1 MEKYIVKENE
11 ILIEFLKKTF
21 SNLSK
26 NSVKSLL
33 HNEKVFV
40 NGNMTTKYN
49 YELNIGDVVEIR
61 EKVAKNI
68 NIIYEDKDIIVINK
82 PSGLLT
88 VATEKE
94 KNKTAYH
101 LVMEYLKKK
110 NKNNRIF
117 IIHRLDKDTSG
128 IIMFAKNE
136 RAKHLYQDNWNDIV
150 KKRCYYAVI
159 DGKMENKEGTIKS
172 YLKENGNMVY
182 SVKDR
187 SGKLAITEFTTLNH
201 KKAYSLLDISIKTG
215 RKHQIRV
222 SLKEYGHPIIG
233 DKKYGAKSNPL
244 GRLGLHAYELSLQ
257 LPYCKEPLT
266 VESKIPKEFLKIFE
280 SEVKDGEI
288 TESHRR

>member
-68 NIIYEDKDIIVINK
+68 DIIYEDKDIIVINK

-159 DGKMENKEGTIKS
+159 DGKMQNKEGTIKS

-187 SGKLAITEFTTLNH
+187 SGKLAITEYKVLKERKNT
-201 KKAYSLLDISIKTG
+201 SLLDINLKTG
-215 RKHQIRV
+215 RKNQIRV
-222 SLKEYGHPIIG
+222 HMKENKTPILG
-233 DKKYGAKSNPL
+233 DLKYGEKSKLIN
-244 GRLGLHAYELSLQ
+244 RLALHAYKLELINPVTKKL
-257 LPYCKEPLT
+257 LT
-266 VESKIPKEFLKIFE
+266 FEVNMPNEFKILFK
-280 SEVKDGEI
+280 
-288 TESHRR
+288 

>member
-11 ILIEFLKKTF
+11 ILIEFLKKMF

-68 NIIYEDKDIIVINK
+68 DIIYEDKDIIVINK

-159 DGKMENKEGTIKS
+159 AGKMENKEGTIKS

-187 SGKLAITEFTTLNH
+187 SGKLAITEYKVLKERENI
-201 KKAYSLLDISIKTG
+201 SLLDINLKTG
-215 RKHQIRV
+215 RKNQIRV
-222 SLKEYGHPIIG
+222 HMKENKTPILG
-233 DKKYGAKSNPL
+233 DLKYGEKSKLIN
-244 GRLGLHAYELSLQ
+244 RLALHAYKLELINPVTKKL
-257 LPYCKEPLT
+257 LT
-266 VESKIPKEFLKIFE
+266 FEINMPNEFKMLFK
-280 SEVKDGEI
+280 
-288 TESHRR
+288 

>member
-26 NSVKSLL
+26 NNVKSLL

-49 YELNIGDVVEIR
+49 YELNVGDTVEIR

-68 NIIYEDKDIIVINK
+68 DIIYEDKDIIVINK

-187 SGKLAITEFTTLNH
+187 SGKLAVTEYKVLKERKNI
-201 KKAYSLLDISIKTG
+201 SLLDINLKTG
-215 RKHQIRV
+215 RKNQIRV
-222 SLKEYGHPIIG
+222 HMKENKTPILG
-233 DKKYGAKSNPL
+233 DLKYGEKSKLIN
-244 GRLGLHAYELSLQ
+244 RLALHAYKLELINPVTKKL
-257 LPYCKEPLT
+257 L
-266 VESKIPKEFLKIFE
+266 IFE
-280 SEVKDGEI
+280 ASMPNEI
-288 TESHRR
+288 KTLFF

>member
-11 ILIEFLKKTF
+11 ILIEFLKKMF

-68 NIIYEDKDIIVINK
+68 DIIYEDKDIIVINK

-159 DGKMENKEGTIKS
+159 DGKMQNKEETIKS

-187 SGKLAITEFTTLNH
+187 SGKLAITEYKVLKERKNI
-201 KKAYSLLDISIKTG
+201 SLLDINLKTG
-215 RKHQIRV
+215 RKNQIRV
-222 SLKEYGHPIIG
+222 HMKENKTPILG
-233 DKKYGAKSNPL
+233 DLKYGEKSKLIN
-244 GRLGLHAYELSLQ
+244 RLALHAYKLELINPVTKKL
-257 LPYCKEPLT
+257 LT
-266 VESKIPKEFLKIFE
+266 FEVNMPNEFKILFK
-280 SEVKDGEI
+280 
-288 TESHRR
+288 

>member
-26 NSVKSLL
+26 NNVKSLL

-49 YELNIGDVVEIR
+49 YELNVGDTVEIR

-68 NIIYEDKDIIVINK
+68 DIIYEDKDIIVINK

-187 SGKLAITEFTTLNH
+187 SGKLAVTEYKVLKERKNI
-201 KKAYSLLDISIKTG
+201 SLLDINLKTG
-215 RKHQIRV
+215 RKNQIRV
-222 SLKEYGHPIIG
+222 HMKENKTPILG
-233 DKKYGAKSNPL
+233 DLKYGEKSKLIN
-244 GRLGLHAYELSLQ
+244 RLALHAYKLELINPVTKKL
-257 LPYCKEPLT
+257 L
-266 VESKIPKEFLKIFE
+266 IFE
-280 SEVKDGEI
+280 ASMPNEI
-288 TESHRR
+288 KTLFK

>member
-11 ILIEFLKKTF
+11 ILIEFLKKMF

-68 NIIYEDKDIIVINK
+68 DIIYEDKDIIVINK

-136 RAKHLYQDNWNDIV
+136 KAKHLYQDNWNDIV

-187 SGKLAITEFTTLNH
+187 SGKLAITEYKVLKERKNI
-201 KKAYSLLDISIKTG
+201 SLLDINLKTG
-215 RKHQIRV
+215 RKNQIRV
-222 SLKEYGHPIIG
+222 HMKENKTPILG
-233 DKKYGAKSNPL
+233 DLKYGEKSKLIN
-244 GRLGLHAYELSLQ
+244 RLALHAYKLELINPVTKKL
-257 LPYCKEPLT
+257 LT
-266 VESKIPKEFLKIFE
+266 FEINMPNEFKMLFK
-280 SEVKDGEI
+280 
-288 TESHRR
+288 

>member
-11 ILIEFLKKTF
+11 ILIEFLKKMF

-68 NIIYEDKDIIVINK
+68 DIIYEDKDIIVINK

-187 SGKLAITEFTTLNH
+187 SGKLAITEYKVLKERKNI
-201 KKAYSLLDISIKTG
+201 SLLDINLKTG
-215 RKHQIRV
+215 RKNQVRV
-222 SLKEYGHPIIG
+222 HMKENKTPILG
-233 DKKYGAKSNPL
+233 DLKYGEKSKLIN
-244 GRLGLHAYELSLQ
+244 RLALHAYKLELINPVTKKL
-257 LPYCKEPLT
+257 LT
-266 VESKIPKEFLKIFE
+266 FEINMPNEFKMLFK
-280 SEVKDGEI
+280 
-288 TESHRR
+288 

>member
-11 ILIEFLKKTF
+11 ILIEFLKKMF

-49 YELNIGDVVEIR
+49 YELNVGDVVEIR

-68 NIIYEDKDIIVINK
+68 DIIYEDKDIIVINK

-187 SGKLAITEFTTLNH
+187 SGKLAITEYKVLKERKNI
-201 KKAYSLLDISIKTG
+201 SLLDINLKTG
-215 RKHQIRV
+215 RKNQIRV
-222 SLKEYGHPIIG
+222 HMKENKTPILG
-233 DKKYGAKSNPL
+233 DLKYGEKSKLIN
-244 GRLGLHAYELSLQ
+244 RLALHAYKLELIN
-257 LPYCKEPLT
+257 PVTK
-266 VESKIPKEFLKIFE
+266 KILIFE
-280 SEVKDGEI
+280 ASMPNEI
-288 TESHRR
+288 KTLFE

>member
-26 NSVKSLL
+26 NNVKSLL

-49 YELNIGDVVEIR
+49 YELNVGDTVEIR

-68 NIIYEDKDIIVINK
+68 DIIYEDKDIIVINK
-82 PSGLLT
+82 PFGLLT

-117 IIHRLDKDTSG
+117 VIHRLDKDTSG

-159 DGKMENKEGTIKS
+159 DGKMQKKEGTIKS

-187 SGKLAITEFTTLNH
+187 SGKLAITEYKVLKERKNI
-201 KKAYSLLDISIKTG
+201 SLLDINLKTG
-215 RKHQIRV
+215 RKNQIRV
-222 SLKEYGHPIIG
+222 HMKENKTPILG
-233 DKKYGAKSNPL
+233 DLKYGEKSKLIN
-244 GRLGLHAYELSLQ
+244 RLALHAYKLELINPVTKKL
-257 LPYCKEPLT
+257 L
-266 VESKIPKEFLKIFE
+266 IFE
-280 SEVKDGEI
+280 ASMPNEI
-288 TESHRR
+288 KTLFK

>member
-11 ILIEFLKKTF
+11 ILIEFLKKIF

-49 YELNIGDVVEIR
+49 YELNAGDVVEIR

-68 NIIYEDKDIIVINK
+68 DIIYEDKDIIVINK

-182 SVKDR
+182 SVEDR
-187 SGKLAITEFTTLNH
+187 SGKLAITEYKVLKERKNI
-201 KKAYSLLDISIKTG
+201 SLLDINLKTG
-215 RKHQIRV
+215 RKNQIRV
-222 SLKEYGHPIIG
+222 HMKENKTPILG
-233 DKKYGAKSNPL
+233 DLKYGEKSKLIN
-244 GRLGLHAYELSLQ
+244 RLALHAYKLELINPVTKKL
-257 LPYCKEPLT
+257 LT
-266 VESKIPKEFLKIFE
+266 FEINMPNEFKTLFK
-280 SEVKDGEI
+280 
-288 TESHRR
+288 

>member
-26 NSVKSLL
+26 NNVKSLL

-49 YELNIGDVVEIR
+49 YELNVGDTVEIR
-61 EKVAKNI
+61 KKVAKNI
-68 NIIYEDKDIIVINK
+68 DIIYEDKDIIVINK
-82 PSGLLT
+82 PFGLLT

-117 IIHRLDKDTSG
+117 VIHRLDKDTSG

-159 DGKMENKEGTIKS
+159 DGKMQKKEGTIKS

-187 SGKLAITEFTTLNH
+187 SGKLAVTEYKVLKERKNI
-201 KKAYSLLDISIKTG
+201 SLLDINLKTG
-215 RKHQIRV
+215 RKNQIRV
-222 SLKEYGHPIIG
+222 HMKENKTPILG
-233 DKKYGAKSNPL
+233 DLKYGEKSKLIN
-244 GRLGLHAYELSLQ
+244 RLALHAYKLELVNPVTKKL
-257 LPYCKEPLT
+257 LT
-266 VESKIPKEFLKIFE
+266 FEINMPNEFKMLFK
-280 SEVKDGEI
+280 
-288 TESHRR
+288 

>member
-68 NIIYEDKDIIVINK
+68 DIIYEDKDIIVINK

-94 KNKTAYH
+94 KNKTTYH

-159 DGKMENKEGTIKS
+159 DGKMQNKEGTIKS

-187 SGKLAITEFTTLNH
+187 SGKLAITEYKVLKERKNI
-201 KKAYSLLDISIKTG
+201 SLLDINLKTG
-215 RKHQIRV
+215 RKNQIRV
-222 SLKEYGHPIIG
+222 HMKENKTPILG
-233 DKKYGAKSNPL
+233 DLKYGEKSKLIN
-244 GRLGLHAYELSLQ
+244 RLALHAYKLELINPVTKKL
-257 LPYCKEPLT
+257 LT
-266 VESKIPKEFLKIFE
+266 FEVNMPNEFKILFK
-280 SEVKDGEI
+280 
-288 TESHRR
+288 

>member
-11 ILIEFLKKTF
+11 ILIEFLKKMF

-49 YELNIGDVVEIR
+49 YELNVGDVVEIR

-68 NIIYEDKDIIVINK
+68 DIIYEDKDIIVINK

-117 IIHRLDKDTSG
+117 IIHRLDRDTSG

-187 SGKLAITEFTTLNH
+187 SGKLAITEYKVLKERKNI
-201 KKAYSLLDISIKTG
+201 SLLDINLKTG
-215 RKHQIRV
+215 RKNQIRV
-222 SLKEYGHPIIG
+222 HMKENKTPILG
-233 DKKYGAKSNPL
+233 DLKYGEKSKLIN
-244 GRLGLHAYELSLQ
+244 RLALHAYKLELINPVTKKL
-257 LPYCKEPLT
+257 L
-266 VESKIPKEFLKIFE
+266 IFE
-280 SEVKDGEI
+280 ASMPNEI
-288 TESHRR
+288 KTLFE

>member
-11 ILIEFLKKTF
+11 ILIEFLKKMF

-49 YELNIGDVVEIR
+49 HELNVGDVVEIR

-68 NIIYEDKDIIVINK
+68 DIIYEDKDIIVINK

-187 SGKLAITEFTTLNH
+187 SGKLAITEYKVLKERKNI
-201 KKAYSLLDISIKTG
+201 SLLDINLKTG
-215 RKHQIRV
+215 RKNQIRV
-222 SLKEYGHPIIG
+222 HMKENKTPILG
-233 DKKYGAKSNPL
+233 DLKYGEKSKLIN
-244 GRLGLHAYELSLQ
+244 RLALHAYKLELINPVTKKL
-257 LPYCKEPLT
+257 L
-266 VESKIPKEFLKIFE
+266 IFE
-280 SEVKDGEI
+280 ASMPNEI
-288 TESHRR
+288 KTLFE

>member
-11 ILIEFLKKTF
+11 ILIEFLKKKF

-49 YELNIGDVVEIR
+49 YELNVGDVVEIR
-61 EKVAKNI
+61 EKIAKNI
-68 NIIYEDKDIIVINK
+68 DIIYEDKDIIVINK

-128 IIMFAKNE
+128 IIMLAKNE

-187 SGKLAITEFTTLNH
+187 SGKLAITEYKVLKERKNI
-201 KKAYSLLDISIKTG
+201 SLLDINLKTG
-215 RKHQIRV
+215 RKNQIRV
-222 SLKEYGHPIIG
+222 HMKENKTPILG
-233 DKKYGAKSNPL
+233 DLKYGEKSKLIN
-244 GRLGLHAYELSLQ
+244 RLALHAYKLELINPVTKKL
-257 LPYCKEPLT
+257 LT
-266 VESKIPKEFLKIFE
+266 FEINMPNEFKMLFK
-280 SEVKDGEI
+280 
-288 TESHRR
+288 

>member
-11 ILIEFLKKTF
+11 ILIEFLKKMF

-68 NIIYEDKDIIVINK
+68 DIIYEDKDIIVINK

-101 LVMEYLKKK
+101 LVMEYLKKN

-159 DGKMENKEGTIKS
+159 AGKMENKEGTIKS

-187 SGKLAITEFTTLNH
+187 SGKLAITEYKVLKERKNI
-201 KKAYSLLDISIKTG
+201 SLLDINLKTG
-215 RKHQIRV
+215 RKNQIRV
-222 SLKEYGHPIIG
+222 HMKENKTPILG
-233 DKKYGAKSNPL
+233 DLKYGEKSKLIN
-244 GRLGLHAYELSLQ
+244 RLALHAYKLELVNPVTKKL
-257 LPYCKEPLT
+257 LT
-266 VESKIPKEFLKIFE
+266 FEINMPNEFKMLFK
-280 SEVKDGEI
+280 
-288 TESHRR
+288 

>member
-1 MEKYIVKENE
+1 MEKYIVKGNE
-11 ILIEFLKKTF
+11 ILIEFLKKMF

-49 YELNIGDVVEIR
+49 YELNVGDIVEIR

-68 NIIYEDKDIIVINK
+68 DIIYEDKDIIVINK

-187 SGKLAITEFTTLNH
+187 SGKLAITEYKVLKERKNI
-201 KKAYSLLDISIKTG
+201 SLLDINLKTG
-215 RKHQIRV
+215 RKNQIRV
-222 SLKEYGHPIIG
+222 HMKENKTPILG
-233 DKKYGAKSNPL
+233 DLKYGEKSKLINKL
-244 GRLGLHAYELSLQ
+244 ALHAYKLELINPVTKKL
-257 LPYCKEPLT
+257 LT
-266 VESKIPKEFLKIFE
+266 FEVNMPNEFKILFK
-280 SEVKDGEI
+280 
-288 TESHRR
+288 

>member
-68 NIIYEDKDIIVINK
+68 DIIYEDKDIIVINK

-187 SGKLAITEFTTLNH
+187 SGKIAITEYKVLKEIKNI
-201 KKAYSLLDISIKTG
+201 SLLDINLRTG
-215 RKHQIRV
+215 RKNQIRV
-222 SLKEYGHPIIG
+222 HMKENKTPILG
-233 DKKYGAKSNPL
+233 DLKYGEKSKLIN
-244 GRLGLHAYELSLQ
+244 RLALHAYKLELINPVTKKL
-257 LPYCKEPLT
+257 LT
-266 VESKIPKEFLKIFE
+266 FEVNMPNEFKTLFK
-280 SEVKDGEI
+280 
-288 TESHRR
+288 

>member
-68 NIIYEDKDIIVINK
+68 DIIYEDKDIIVINK

-159 DGKMENKEGTIKS
+159 DGKMQNKEGTIKS

-187 SGKLAITEFTTLNH
+187 SGKLAITEYKVLKERKNI
-201 KKAYSLLDISIKTG
+201 SLLDINLKTG
-215 RKHQIRV
+215 RKNQIRV
-222 SLKEYGHPIIG
+222 HMKENKTPILG
-233 DKKYGAKSNPL
+233 DLKYGEKSKLIN
-244 GRLGLHAYELSLQ
+244 RLALHAYKLELINPVTKKL
-257 LPYCKEPLT
+257 LT
-266 VESKIPKEFLKIFE
+266 FEVNMPNEFKILFK
-280 SEVKDGEI
+280 
-288 TESHRR
+288 

>member
-11 ILIEFLKKTF
+11 ILIEFLKKMF

-68 NIIYEDKDIIVINK
+68 DIIYEDKDIIVINK

-187 SGKLAITEFTTLNH
+187 SGKLAITEYKVLKERKNI
-201 KKAYSLLDISIKTG
+201 SLLDINLKTG
-215 RKHQIRV
+215 RKNQIRV
-222 SLKEYGHPIIG
+222 HMKENKTPILG
-233 DKKYGAKSNPL
+233 DLKYGEKSKLIN
-244 GRLGLHAYELSLQ
+244 RLALHAYKLELINPVTKKL
-257 LPYCKEPLT
+257 L
-266 VESKIPKEFLKIFE
+266 IFE
-280 SEVKDGEI
+280 ASMPNEI
-288 TESHRR
+288 KTLFF

>member
-68 NIIYEDKDIIVINK
+68 DIIYEDKDIIVINK

-110 NKNNRIF
+110 NNNNRIF

-159 DGKMENKEGTIKS
+159 DGKMQNKEGTIKS

-187 SGKLAITEFTTLNH
+187 SGKLAITEYKVLKERKNI
-201 KKAYSLLDISIKTG
+201 SLLDINLKTG
-215 RKHQIRV
+215 RKNQIRV
-222 SLKEYGHPIIG
+222 HMKENKTPILG
-233 DKKYGAKSNPL
+233 DLKYGEKSKLIN
-244 GRLGLHAYELSLQ
+244 RLALHAYKLELINPVTKKL
-257 LPYCKEPLT
+257 LT
-266 VESKIPKEFLKIFE
+266 FEVNMPNEFKILFK
-280 SEVKDGEI
+280 
-288 TESHRR
+288 

>member
-11 ILIEFLKKTF
+11 ILIEFLKKMF

-49 YELNIGDVVEIR
+49 YELNVGDTVEIR

-68 NIIYEDKDIIVINK
+68 DIIYEDKDIIVINK

-187 SGKLAITEFTTLNH
+187 SGKLAVTEYKVLKERKNI
-201 KKAYSLLDISIKTG
+201 SLLDINLKTG
-215 RKHQIRV
+215 RKNQIRV
-222 SLKEYGHPIIG
+222 HMKENKTPILG
-233 DKKYGAKSNPL
+233 DLKYGEKSKLIN
-244 GRLGLHAYELSLQ
+244 RLALHAYKLELINPVTKKL
-257 LPYCKEPLT
+257 LT
-266 VESKIPKEFLKIFE
+266 FE
-280 SEVKDGEI
+280 ASMPNEI
-288 TESHRR
+288 KTLFF

>member
-21 SNLSK
+21 NNLSK
-26 NSVKSLL
+26 NNVKSLL

-68 NIIYEDKDIIVINK
+68 DIIYEDKDIIVINK

-117 IIHRLDKDTSG
+117 VIHRLDKDTSG

-187 SGKLAITEFTTLNH
+187 SGKLAITEYKVLKERKNI
-201 KKAYSLLDISIKTG
+201 SLLDINLKTG
-215 RKHQIRV
+215 RKNQIRV
-222 SLKEYGHPIIG
+222 HMKENKTPILG
-233 DKKYGAKSNPL
+233 DLKYGEKSKLIN
-244 GRLGLHAYELSLQ
+244 RLALHAYKLELVNPVTKKL
-257 LPYCKEPLT
+257 LT
-266 VESKIPKEFLKIFE
+266 FEINMPNEFKMLFK
-280 SEVKDGEI
+280 
-288 TESHRR
+288 

>member
-11 ILIEFLKKTF
+11 ILIEFLKKMF

-61 EKVAKNI
+61 DKVAKNI
-68 NIIYEDKDIIVINK
+68 DIIYEDKDIIVINK

-117 IIHRLDKDTSG
+117 VIHRLDKDTSG

-159 DGKMENKEGTIKS
+159 DGKMQNKEGTIKS

-187 SGKLAITEFTTLNH
+187 SGKLAITEYKVLKERKNI
-201 KKAYSLLDISIKTG
+201 SLLDINLKTG
-215 RKHQIRV
+215 RKNQIRV
-222 SLKEYGHPIIG
+222 HMKENKTPILG
-233 DKKYGAKSNPL
+233 DLKYGEKSKLIN
-244 GRLGLHAYELSLQ
+244 RLALHAYKLELINPVTKKL
-257 LPYCKEPLT
+257 L
-266 VESKIPKEFLKIFE
+266 IFE
-280 SEVKDGEI
+280 ASMPNEI
-288 TESHRR
+288 KTLFK

>member
-26 NSVKSLL
+26 NNVKSLL

-68 NIIYEDKDIIVINK
+68 DIIYEDKDIIVINK

-117 IIHRLDKDTSG
+117 VIHRLDKDTSG

-159 DGKMENKEGTIKS
+159 DGKMQKKEGTIKS

-187 SGKLAITEFTTLNH
+187 SGKLAITEYKVLKERKNI
-201 KKAYSLLDISIKTG
+201 SLLDINLKTG
-215 RKHQIRV
+215 RKNQIRV
-222 SLKEYGHPIIG
+222 HMKENKTPILG
-233 DKKYGAKSNPL
+233 DLKYGEKSKLIN
-244 GRLGLHAYELSLQ
+244 RLALHAYKLELINPVTKKL
-257 LPYCKEPLT
+257 L
-266 VESKIPKEFLKIFE
+266 IFE
-280 SEVKDGEI
+280 ASMPNEI
-288 TESHRR
+288 KTLFK

>member
-68 NIIYEDKDIIVINK
+68 DIIYEDKDIIVINK

-187 SGKLAITEFTTLNH
+187 SGKLAITEYKVLKERKNI
-201 KKAYSLLDISIKTG
+201 SLLDINLKTG
-215 RKHQIRV
+215 RKNQIRV
-222 SLKEYGHPIIG
+222 HMKENKTPILG
-233 DKKYGAKSNPL
+233 DLKYGEKSKLSN
-244 GRLGLHAYELSLQ
+244 RLALHAYKLELVNPVTKKL
-257 LPYCKEPLT
+257 LT
-266 VESKIPKEFLKIFE
+266 FEINMPNEFKTLFK
-280 SEVKDGEI
+280 
-288 TESHRR
+288 

>member
-26 NSVKSLL
+26 NNVKSLL

-49 YELNIGDVVEIR
+49 YELNVGDTVEIK

-68 NIIYEDKDIIVINK
+68 DIIYEDKDIIVINK

-117 IIHRLDKDTSG
+117 VIHRLDKDTSG

-159 DGKMENKEGTIKS
+159 DGKMQKKEGTIKS

-187 SGKLAITEFTTLNH
+187 SGKLAVTEYKVLKERKNI
-201 KKAYSLLDISIKTG
+201 SLLDINLKTG
-215 RKHQIRV
+215 RKNQIRV
-222 SLKEYGHPIIG
+222 HMKENKTPILG
-233 DKKYGAKSNPL
+233 DLKYGEKSKLIN
-244 GRLGLHAYELSLQ
+244 RLALHAYKLELINPVTKKL
-257 LPYCKEPLT
+257 L
-266 VESKIPKEFLKIFE
+266 IFE
-280 SEVKDGEI
+280 ASMPNEI
-288 TESHRR
+288 KTLFK

>member
-11 ILIEFLKKTF
+11 ILIEFLKKMF

-49 YELNIGDVVEIR
+49 YELNVGDVVEIR

-68 NIIYEDKDIIVINK
+68 DIIYEDKDIIVINK

-187 SGKLAITEFTTLNH
+187 SGKLAITEYKVLKERKNI
-201 KKAYSLLDISIKTG
+201 SLLDINLKTG
-215 RKHQIRV
+215 RKNQIRV
-222 SLKEYGHPIIG
+222 HMKENKTPILG
-233 DKKYGAKSNPL
+233 DLKYGEKSKLIN
-244 GRLGLHAYELSLQ
+244 RLALHAYKLELINPVTKKL
-257 LPYCKEPLT
+257 L
-266 VESKIPKEFLKIFE
+266 IFE
-280 SEVKDGEI
+280 ASMPNEI
-288 TESHRR
+288 KTLFVM

>member
-61 EKVAKNI
+61 EKIAKNI
-68 NIIYEDKDIIVINK
+68 DIIYEDKDIIVINK

-159 DGKMENKEGTIKS
+159 DGKMQNKEGTIKS

-187 SGKLAITEFTTLNH
+187 SGKIAITEYKVLKERKNI
-201 KKAYSLLDISIKTG
+201 SLLDINLKTG
-215 RKHQIRV
+215 RKNQIRV
-222 SLKEYGHPIIG
+222 HMKENKTPILG
-233 DKKYGAKSNPL
+233 DLKYGEKSKLIN
-244 GRLGLHAYELSLQ
+244 RLALHAYKLELINPVTKKL
-257 LPYCKEPLT
+257 LT
-266 VESKIPKEFLKIFE
+266 FEINMPNEFKMLFK
-280 SEVKDGEI
+280 
-288 TESHRR
+288 

>member
-11 ILIEFLKKTF
+11 ILIEFLKKMF

-68 NIIYEDKDIIVINK
+68 DIIYEDKDIIVINK

-187 SGKLAITEFTTLNH
+187 SGKLAITEYKVLKERKNI
-201 KKAYSLLDISIKTG
+201 SLLDINLKTG
-215 RKHQIRV
+215 RKNQIRV
-222 SLKEYGHPIIG
+222 HMKENKTPILG
-233 DKKYGAKSNPL
+233 DLKYGEKSKLIN
-244 GRLGLHAYELSLQ
+244 RLALHAYKLELIN
-257 LPYCKEPLT
+257 PVTK
-266 VESKIPKEFLKIFE
+266 KIHIFE
-280 SEVKDGEI
+280 ASMPNEI
-288 TESHRR
+288 KTLFE

>member
-11 ILIEFLKKTF
+11 ILTEFLKKTF

-33 HNEKVFV
+33 QNEKVFV

-68 NIIYEDKDIIVINK
+68 DIIYEDKDIIVINK

-187 SGKLAITEFTTLNH
+187 SGKLAITEYKVLKERKNI
-201 KKAYSLLDISIKTG
+201 SLLDINLKTG
-215 RKHQIRV
+215 RKNQIRV
-222 SLKEYGHPIIG
+222 HMKENKTPILG
-233 DKKYGAKSNPL
+233 DLKYGEKSKLIN
-244 GRLGLHAYELSLQ
+244 RLALHAYKLELVNPVTKKL
-257 LPYCKEPLT
+257 LT
-266 VESKIPKEFLKIFE
+266 FEINMPNEFKMLFK
-280 SEVKDGEI
+280 
-288 TESHRR
+288 

>member
-11 ILIEFLKKTF
+11 ILIEFLKKMF

-49 YELNIGDVVEIR
+49 YELNAGDIVEIR

-68 NIIYEDKDIIVINK
+68 DIIYEDKDIIVINK

-159 DGKMENKEGTIKS
+159 DGKMQNKEGTIKS

-187 SGKLAITEFTTLNH
+187 SGKLAVTEYKVLKERKNI
-201 KKAYSLLDISIKTG
+201 SLLDINLKTG
-215 RKHQIRV
+215 RKNQIRV
-222 SLKEYGHPIIG
+222 HMKENKTPILG
-233 DKKYGAKSNPL
+233 DLKYGEKSKLIN
-244 GRLGLHAYELSLQ
+244 RLALHAYKLELINPVTKKL
-257 LPYCKEPLT
+257 L
-266 VESKIPKEFLKIFE
+266 IFE
-280 SEVKDGEI
+280 ASMPNEI
-288 TESHRR
+288 KTLFK

>member
-26 NSVKSLL
+26 NNVKSLL

-49 YELNIGDVVEIR
+49 YELNVGDTVEIR
-61 EKVAKNI
+61 KKVAKNI
-68 NIIYEDKDIIVINK
+68 DIIYEDKDIIVINK
-82 PSGLLT
+82 PFGLLT

-117 IIHRLDKDTSG
+117 VIHRLDKDTSG

-159 DGKMENKEGTIKS
+159 DGKMQKKEGTIKS

-187 SGKLAITEFTTLNH
+187 SGKLAVTEYKVLKERKNI
-201 KKAYSLLDISIKTG
+201 SLLDINLKTG
-215 RKHQIRV
+215 RKNQIRV
-222 SLKEYGHPIIG
+222 HMKENKTPILG
-233 DKKYGAKSNPL
+233 DLKYGEKSKLIN
-244 GRLGLHAYELSLQ
+244 RLALHAYKLELINPVTKKL
-257 LPYCKEPLT
+257 L
-266 VESKIPKEFLKIFE
+266 IFE
-280 SEVKDGEI
+280 ASMPNEI
-288 TESHRR
+288 KTLFK

>member
-11 ILIEFLKKTF
+11 ILIEFLKKMF

-49 YELNIGDVVEIR
+49 YELNVGDTVEIR

-68 NIIYEDKDIIVINK
+68 DIIYEDKDIIVINK

-182 SVKDR
+182 SVKDK
-187 SGKLAITEFTTLNH
+187 SGKLAITEYKVLKERKNI
-201 KKAYSLLDISIKTG
+201 SLLDINLKTG
-215 RKHQIRV
+215 RKNQIRV
-222 SLKEYGHPIIG
+222 HMKENKTPILG
-233 DKKYGAKSNPL
+233 DLKYGEKSKLIN
-244 GRLGLHAYELSLQ
+244 RLALHAYKLELINPVTKKL
-257 LPYCKEPLT
+257 L
-266 VESKIPKEFLKIFE
+266 IFE
-280 SEVKDGEI
+280 ASMPNEI
-288 TESHRR
+288 KTLFE

>member
-11 ILIEFLKKTF
+11 ILIEFLKKMF

-68 NIIYEDKDIIVINK
+68 DIIYEDKDIIVINK

-159 DGKMENKEGTIKS
+159 AGKMENKEGTIKS

-187 SGKLAITEFTTLNH
+187 SGKLAITEYKVLKERKNI
-201 KKAYSLLDISIKTG
+201 SLLDINVKTG
-215 RKHQIRV
+215 RKNQIRV
-222 SLKEYGHPIIG
+222 HMKENKTPILG
-233 DKKYGAKSNPL
+233 DLKYGEKSKLIN
-244 GRLGLHAYELSLQ
+244 RLALHAYKLELVNPVTKKL
-257 LPYCKEPLT
+257 LT
-266 VESKIPKEFLKIFE
+266 FEINMPNEFKMLFK
-280 SEVKDGEI
+280 
-288 TESHRR
+288 

>member
-11 ILIEFLKKTF
+11 ILIEFLKKMF

-33 HNEKVFV
+33 HNEKVFI

-68 NIIYEDKDIIVINK
+68 DIIYEDKDIIVINK

-187 SGKLAITEFTTLNH
+187 SGKLAITEYKVLKERKNI
-201 KKAYSLLDISIKTG
+201 SLLDINLKTG
-215 RKHQIRV
+215 RKNQIRV
-222 SLKEYGHPIIG
+222 HMKENKTPILG
-233 DKKYGAKSNPL
+233 DLKYGEKSKLIN
-244 GRLGLHAYELSLQ
+244 RLALHAYKLELINPVTKKL
-257 LPYCKEPLT
+257 LT
-266 VESKIPKEFLKIFE
+266 FEVNMPNEFKILFK
-280 SEVKDGEI
+280 
-288 TESHRR
+288 

>member
-11 ILIEFLKKTF
+11 ILIEFLKKMF

-49 YELNIGDVVEIR
+49 YELNAGDIVEIR

-68 NIIYEDKDIIVINK
+68 DIIYEDKDIIVINK

-187 SGKLAITEFTTLNH
+187 SGKLAITEYEVLKERKNI
-201 KKAYSLLDISIKTG
+201 SLLDINLKTG
-215 RKHQIRV
+215 RKNQIRV
-222 SLKEYGHPIIG
+222 HMKENKTPILG
-233 DKKYGAKSNPL
+233 DLKYGEKSKLIN
-244 GRLGLHAYELSLQ
+244 RLALHAYKLELVNPVTKKL
-257 LPYCKEPLT
+257 LT
-266 VESKIPKEFLKIFE
+266 FEINMPNEFKTLFK
-280 SEVKDGEI
+280 
-288 TESHRR
+288 

>member
-68 NIIYEDKDIIVINK
+68 DIIYEDKDIIVINK

-187 SGKLAITEFTTLNH
+187 SGKIAITEYKVLKEIKNI
-201 KKAYSLLDISIKTG
+201 SLLDINLRTG
-215 RKHQIRV
+215 RKNQIRV
-222 SLKEYGHPIIG
+222 HMKENKTPILG
-233 DKKYGAKSNPL
+233 DLKYGEKSKLIN
-244 GRLGLHAYELSLQ
+244 RLALHAYKLELIN
-257 LPYCKEPLT
+257 PVTKKILT
-266 VESKIPKEFLKIFE
+266 FEVNMPNEFKILFK
-280 SEVKDGEI
+280 
-288 TESHRR
+288 

>member
-11 ILIEFLKKTF
+11 ILIEFLKKMF

-49 YELNIGDVVEIR
+49 YELNVGDVVEIR

-68 NIIYEDKDIIVINK
+68 DIIYEDKDIIVINK

-159 DGKMENKEGTIKS
+159 AGKMENKEKTIKS

-187 SGKLAITEFTTLNH
+187 SGKLAITEYKVLKERKNI
-201 KKAYSLLDISIKTG
+201 SLLDINLKTG
-215 RKHQIRV
+215 RKNQIRV
-222 SLKEYGHPIIG
+222 HMKENKTPILG
-233 DKKYGAKSNPL
+233 DLKYGEKSKLIN
-244 GRLGLHAYELSLQ
+244 RLALHAYKLELVNPVTKKL
-257 LPYCKEPLT
+257 LT
-266 VESKIPKEFLKIFE
+266 FEINMPNEFKMLFK
-280 SEVKDGEI
+280 
-288 TESHRR
+288 